1 MKNRLVGTA
10 TVLMLLPAASAFAQ
24 RVEVS
29 VIGGWTLSD
38 GVSGDPI
45 LAGDGH
51 LYDRV
56 DAKDSGSWGFG
67 VGVNAS
73 DNAEVGFLFGQQLS
87 TLENQRDDHP
97 GGWGPHGQQL
107 SRLLCI

>member
-1 MKNRLVGTA
+1 MKNRLAVIA
-10 TVLMLLPAASAFAQ
+10 TVLVLLPAASAFAQ

-29 VIGGWTLSD
+29 VTGGWTLSD

-45 LAGDGH
+45 LAADGN

-56 DAKDSGSWGFG
+56 DSKDSGSWGFG

-73 DNAEVGFLFGQQLS
+73 DHAEVGFSSGS
-87 TLENQRDDHP
+87 
-97 GGWGPHGQQL
+97 
-107 SRLLCI
+107 S